1 MFENI
6 PIPRVGV
13 KPTPVHTNSATTAG
27 QIIDIRSD
35 KKDIKL
41 RDSLQQSIRSDS
53 TALPDLLLW
62 DEQGLK
68 FFEDVTYC
76 PSYYLT
82 REEIRLLGIH
92 RIQIANRI
100 QPGSML
106 IELGS
111 GNLRKTRI
119 LLDALEEL
127 GRPVDYFALDVSY
140 PELERTL
147 RPVTAG
153 VYRHVRCFGLLGT
166 YDDCWKWL
174 DNADLQSRPKT
185 ILYLGS
191 TLGNFEK
198 GDASQFLSS
207 FAQSNC
213 SFLLGLDGCKDEAK
227 VLQAYNDI
235 HGINH
240 RFIKNGLARA
250 NAILGHDMFDLET
263 WDVAG
268 RWDAENGAHNQYYY
282 PRADVSLDGN
292 HIPAGRRLLAV
303 RSHKY
308 DADDR
313 EELYK
318 KAGLSLVDS
327 WSAAVSGY
335 NLVYLSKNGSDY

>member
-1 MFENI
+1 
-6 PIPRVGV
+6 VG
-13 KPTPVHTNSATTAG
+13 
-27 QIIDIRSD
+27 
-35 KKDIKL
+35 
-41 RDSLQQSIRSDS
+41 
-53 TALPDLLLW
+53 
-62 DEQGLK
+62 
-68 FFEDVTYC
+68 
-76 PSYYLT
+76 
-82 REEIRLLGIH
+82 RLLH
-92 RIQIANRI
+92 RPIATAVVDTHR
-100 QPGSML
+100 
-106 IELGS
+106 
-111 GNLRKTRI
+111 NLRKTKI

-153 VYRHVRCFGLLGT
+153 VYQHVRCFGLLGT
-166 YDDCWKWL
+166 YDDCRKWL
-174 DNADLQSRPKT
+174 DNPDLQSRPKS

-198 GDASQFLSS
+198 GDASQFLAS
-207 FAQSNC
+207 FAQTNC
-213 SFLLGLDGCKDEAK
+213 SFLLGLDGCKDESK

-240 RFIKNGLARA
+240 RFIKNGLAHA
-250 NAILGHDMFDLET
+250 NTMLGNDMFDLET

-268 RWDAENGAHNQYYY
+268 RWDAKKGAHYQYYY
-282 PRADVSLDGN
+282 PRADVSLDGI

-313 EELYK
+313 EELYQ
-318 KAGLSLVDS
+318 KAGLSLVNS

-335 NLVYLSKNGSDY
+335 SESVVFCLMWSPEELTIFRFIVLDEKSLGLVVKKFWLLHSFILAKGVAEGRSCLSYLSTTSTLRKAEK